1 MALLISLGNLGGAV
15 GGNIFIAKQAPHYW
29 LGYGFGLGIVTSAIA
44 CTFILK
50 STYKTINANRDKI
63 SEEEVRTKYTEEE
76 LLDMGDQ
83 SPLYR

>member
-1 MALLISLGNLGGAV
+1 VRLEATSSLLN
-15 GGNIFIAKQAPHYW
+15 KRPHYW

-50 STYKTINANRDKI
+50 ITYKTTNTNRDKI
-63 SEEEVRTKYTEEE
+63 SEEEVRAMYTEEE